1 MYAAT
6 LLISVQLALLWMLN
20 KCADTAYLVVLHCA

>member
-6 LLISVQLALLWMLN
+6 LLISMQLALLWMLN
-20 KCADTAYLVVLHCA
+20 KCATAYLVVLHCT